1 MLLVTSRWVSTKSSL
16 IWKVKNTPSS
26 RLLFQLRPLMQDTAE
41 TESGLLPT
49 PASQEPQWKNIPIVD
64 KNGNKP
70 SHPNQRFYHQE
81 TGRLVQK
88 GLQQVIEMF
97 PTPTTQDSKNDGGPS
112 QFDRNTIPLNAHVK
126 IWPTTSATP
135 RGAHTGER
143 AGQVSENGKTRT
155 SAKGIKFGAT
165 LQTAVGSGSLNP
177 TWVEWL
183 MGYPIG
189 WTDLKD
195 SETQSSLKSHTR
207 SSEP

>member
-1 MLLVTSRWVSTKSSL
+1 MTWFVSQSRSR
-16 IWKVKNTPSS
+16 KVKNTPSS
-26 RLLFQLRPLMQDTAE
+26 RLLFQLFPSMQNIE
-41 TESGLLPT
+41 EIESGLLPT

-97 PTPTTQDSKNDGGPS
+97 PTPTAMDATGRAQRSFNKENWSTQSLEY
-112 QFDRNTIPLNAHVK
+112 QVK
-126 IWPTTSATP
+126 IWPTPSATP